1 VKSGA
6 GVYALHVP
14 FLFVPRGTS
23 DVTVGKTAPYR
34 LSHGVATTSV
44 DLRNRGIHDG
54 TADVYAWGIS
64 AKDTVKGI
72 ASVRAVG
79 VQSNPGSFC
88 GQGIDDSDRCMVFAI
103 NGWHQWSNASGAEF
117 DIAIDT
123 NRDGV
128 TDYLV
133 VALDLGAVLTGSFNG
148 IDASF
153 TFTPAGELVDAF
165 YADAPM
171 NGSVIELPA
180 LASDLGLNASS
191 PAFSYSITGF
201 DLITGNVDA
210 VAGHAL
216 YNAFSPSVSNAQFV
230 TLPAGRSAKLSLS
243 VDPQLQRNAPAL
255 GWMIASL
262 DNRNGAAQAALIPVG
277 KLPGH

>member
-1 VKSGA
+1 M
-6 GVYALHVP
+6 P
-14 FLFVPRGTS
+14 
-23 DVTVGKTAPYR
+23 
-34 LSHGVATTSV
+34 
-44 DLRNRGIHDG
+44 
-54 TADVYAWGIS
+54 
-64 AKDTVKGI
+64 
-72 ASVRAVG
+72 
-79 VQSNPGSFC
+79 Q
-88 GQGIDDSDRCMVFAI
+88 
-103 NGWHQWSNASGAEF
+103 GAEF

-128 TDYLV
+128 TDYFV
-133 VALDLGAVLTGSFNG
+133 VSLDLGYVMTGSFNG

-153 TFTPAGELVDAF
+153 TFTAAGELVDAF

-201 DLITGNVDA
+201 DLITGNVDS
-210 VAGHAL
+210 VPGHAL

-230 TLPAGRSAKLSLS
+230 ALPAGGSAKLSLS
-243 VDPQLQRNAPAL
+243 VDTGLQRNAPAL
-255 GWMIASL
+255 GWMIVSL

-277 KLPGH
+277 KLPIR